1 MQTVRQI
8 VLQVIVIKLMRSFK
22 QWHQDVSGPPS
33 ETVKKK
39 AEKSGRAQSLS
50 YDMRQTPSKRKRT
63 NTHSPFAL
71 NRPLEEVGDHPVDPD
86 ILDLINPILA
96 EIEEM
101 KE

>member
-1 MQTVRQI
+1 
-8 VLQVIVIKLMRSFK
+8 
-22 QWHQDVSGPPS
+22 
-33 ETVKKK
+33 
-39 AEKSGRAQSLS
+39 
-50 YDMRQTPSKRKRT
+50 MRQTPSKRKRT